1 MKKIK
6 QGISGCWE
14 GMLFLIGFQG
24 SVFEDTIFDVNEAKV
39 EGLERSR
46 GKLLQAVIERCKGP
60 EV

>member
-1 MKKIK
+1 
-6 QGISGCWE
+6 
-14 GMLFLIGFQG
+14 MLFLIGFQG